1 MKALNRCIAALMTV
15 ILMTASAIAA
25 LPTVTYAAGGTIYKF
40 DATELSATKDKEE
53 IPEGT
58 SFADYFKTFGVMT
71 KRWADGKGV
80 TSVEVGKAGSSGI
93 QFTVSGTSADV
104 TVVASSTGGSNE
116 SEYAL
121 TDEGG
126 NVVANNEGVTVLTG
140 TAKTTLTY
148 TELPAGTYKLISPE
162 NPDRSRGYRIYS
174 VTVDALEA
182 VTTVYTFDYST
193 LTAEADKEAIDE
205 GTLFDN
211 FIKTFGK
218 V

>member
-1 MKALNRCIAALMTV
+1 MKALKRCIAALMTV
-15 ILMTASAIAA
+15 ILIAA
-25 LPTVTYAAGGTIYKF
+25 SVIAVLPTIVHAAGGTVYEF
-40 DATELSATKDKEE
+40 DVTALSAEKDKEE

-58 SFADYFKTFGVMT
+58 LFADYFKTFGVMT

-126 NVVANNEGVTVLTG
+126 NVVANNEGVTVLAG
-140 TAKTTLTY
+140 TTKTTLTY

-162 NPDRSRGYRIYS
+162 NPERSRGYRIYS
-174 VTVDALEA
+174 VTADALEA

-193 LTAEADKEAIDE
+193 LTAEKDNEEIDE
-205 GTLFDN
+205 GGRERRHL
-211 FIKTFGK
+211 G
-218 V
+218 